1 MEVKAVINVA
11 IVEDEQEAVEYLS
24 DCLHRYG
31 EKTGETFSFT
41 HFPEPITFLEKYKPV
56 YDLVFMDIRMPMM
69 DGMQAAKKLREADTS
84 VLLVFVTRMGDYA
97 IQGYDVGATAFIKKP
112 IRRTSPSW
120 RRSSMASTSAG
131 TAKPTSRSSSWR
143 RASCRR
149 GRKSTSAA
157 TISAWSSAQEPTTRK
172 CRSKRCKAGWDTPML
187 T

>member
-69 DGMQAAKKLREADTS
+69 DGMQAAKKLR
-84 VLLVFVTRMGDYA
+84 G
-97 IQGYDVGATAFIKKP
+97 
-112 IRRTSPSW
+112 
-120 RRSSMASTSAG
+120 
-131 TAKPTSRSSSWR
+131 
-143 RASCRR
+143 
-149 GRKSTSAA
+149 
-157 TISAWSSAQEPTTRK
+157 
-172 CRSKRCKAGWDTPML
+172 L

>member
-1 MEVKAVINVA
+1 MINVA

-84 VLLVFVTRMGDYA
+84 VLLVFVTMFYRSR
-97 IQGYDVGATAFIKKP
+97 TAWRNTACGT
-112 IRRTSPSW
+112 RRLPNS
-120 RRSSMASTSAG
+120 
-131 TAKPTSRSSSWR
+131 
-143 RASCRR
+143 
-149 GRKSTSAA
+149 
-157 TISAWSSAQEPTTRK
+157 
-172 CRSKRCKAGWDTPML
+172 
-187 T
+187 